1 MAGNGE
7 CVELIGGKQKE
18 EKKTLTHN
26 TERERRARE
35 VERGCEKRQ
44 LEAGRDVDHNNTKVK
59 LVENANTNK
68 KKEAKQ
74 AAQKTALENIDIAAC
89 CI

>member
-26 TERERRARE
+26 TDRERRRE
-35 VERGCEKRQ
+35 RRKGVDREEA
-44 LEAGRDVDHNNTKVK
+44 AGRDVDHNNTKVK
-59 LVENANTNK
+59 LVENANTNR
-68 KKEAKQ
+68 KKEPKQ